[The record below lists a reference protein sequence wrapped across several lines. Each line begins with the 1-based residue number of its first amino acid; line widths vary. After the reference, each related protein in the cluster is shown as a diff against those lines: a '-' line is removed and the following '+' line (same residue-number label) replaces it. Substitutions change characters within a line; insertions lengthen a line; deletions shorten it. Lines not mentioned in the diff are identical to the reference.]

1 MIKTTHDYS
10 NMKPIL
16 AVMVGISGSGKS
28 TYGKGLETS
37 LRLENGLN
45 TERVS
50 TDDIRLEL
58 TGNAEDQ
65 SQNGRVFS
73 VARARVSELLGQK
86 KNVIIDATSLSIKD
100 RKDWKILGKTKGG
113 EVRAYFINTP
123 IAKAKSQNA
132 QRDRKVP
139 DWVIDKQ
146 FGKLV
151 PPTDAEGFDKV
162 ITI

>member
-1 MIKTTHDYS
+1 
-10 NMKPIL
+10 MKPIL

-37 LRLENGLN
+37 LRVENGLN

-65 SQNGRVFS
+65 TQNGRVFGI
-73 VARARVSELLGQK
+73 ARARVSDLLGQK
-86 KNVIIDATSLSIKD
+86 KNVIIDATSLSVKD
-100 RKDWKILGKTKGG
+100 RRDWKILGKTKGG

-123 IAKAKSQNA
+123 ISTAKAQNA
-132 QRDRKVP
+132 KRDRVVP

-146 FGKLV
+146 AAKLV
-151 PPTDAEGFDKV
+151 APTEAEGFDKV
-162 ITI
+162 VTV